1 MKFKKIIF
9 TYRET
14 FQTEWKTSSYGDF
27 FSIFYREKEK
37 WNYPELIV
45 FAGWTL
51 FDKGAEIGGDVAVVW
66 KFFQDVDLQFDFFF
80 LVLEN
85 TKNKQAHTNIE

>member
-1 MKFKKIIF
+1 
-9 TYRET
+9 
-14 FQTEWKTSSYGDF
+14 
-27 FSIFYREKEK
+27 
-37 WNYPELIV
+37 
-45 FAGWTL
+45 
-51 FDKGAEIGGDVAVVW
+51 VW